1 MIISN
6 QDFDHHYHDNHN
18 QHHHDHANHKRND
31 EHEQSF
37 FLARRAKVKDNLVSD
52 SISQF
57 RFTERKR
64 HN

>member
-37 FLARRAKVKDNLVSD
+37 FLARRAKVKDNLVFRFHF
-52 SISQF
+52 SISVY
-57 RFTERKR
+57 RKEKA
-64 HN
+64 